1 MAGGMDLGNTTKG
14 GKRPLD
20 AAINLVPF
28 IDLMAV
34 MISFL
39 IMTAVWTQAGRLQV
53 TQSGGGGEAT
63 AKEPDVP
70 VTLSIS
76 TERLSLTIGG
86 AVMEP
91 MPVHRDAKGRLDV
104 AKLQAQIKELKASR
118 PGHESITLQAD
129 DAVRYE
135 DLVRIIDAC
144 LGEGLPSVQ
153 VSTG

>member
-1 MAGGMDLGNTTKG
+1 MDLGNTAKG

-39 IMTAVWTQAGRLQV
+39 IMTAVWNQAGRLQV
-53 TQSGGGGEAT
+53 SQAGGGGAEST
-63 AKEPDVP
+63 AKEPDLS
-70 VTLSIS
+70 VTLQVS

-86 AVMEP
+86 SVLEP
-91 MPVHRDAKGRLDV
+91 IAVHRDLKGRLDV
-104 AKLQAQIKELKASR
+104 AKLQEQLRELKLSR
-118 PGHESITLQAD
+118 PDHESITLQAD

-144 LGEGLPSVQ
+144 LGGGLPSVQ